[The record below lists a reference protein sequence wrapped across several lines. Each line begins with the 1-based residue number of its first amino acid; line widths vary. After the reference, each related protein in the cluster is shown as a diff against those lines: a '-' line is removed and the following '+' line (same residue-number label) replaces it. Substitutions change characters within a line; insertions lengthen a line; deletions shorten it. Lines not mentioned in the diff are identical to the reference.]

1 MTELYIKNRKIGINN
16 KPYFIA
22 DIAANHDGSL
32 NRAKDLIWKA
42 AEAGADAAK
51 FQNFT
56 ARTLVSDVGFETLP
70 KLQTHQNKWKG
81 SVYEIYEKATMP
93 LEWTKILHKTCQ
105 EAKIDYFTSIYDLSQ
120 INFLND

>member
-70 KLQTHQNKWKG
+70 KLQTHQNKWKEVSMKFMKKQQCHWSG
-81 SVYEIYEKATMP
+81 QKFY
-93 LEWTKILHKTCQ
+93 TKHVKKLR
-105 EAKIDYFTSIYDLSQ
+105 
-120 INFLND
+120 